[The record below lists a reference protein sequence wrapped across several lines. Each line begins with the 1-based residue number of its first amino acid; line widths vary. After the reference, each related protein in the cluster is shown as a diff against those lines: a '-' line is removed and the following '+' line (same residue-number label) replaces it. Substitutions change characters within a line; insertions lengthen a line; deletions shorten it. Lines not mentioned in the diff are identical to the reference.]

1 MLKFLKVFDFAN
13 AKQKEFN
20 GNKVKVMTSAI
31 IHYLRRQFSEES
43 EALALIYAKAEAF
56 LAKWG

>member
-20 GNKVKVMTSAI
+20 GNKVKAMTAAI
-31 IHYLRRQFSEES
+31 LHYLMRQFSDES
-43 EALALIYAKAEAF
+43 ETLALIYAKAEAF
-56 LAKWG
+56 LAK